1 MPPRLRES
9 SGGKLPRH
17 LRPVFRDRDELPSAA
32 SLPDVVHHALEQ
44 SEALIVICSPA
55 AASSPWVNDEIH
67 TFQKLGRGDR
77 IFCLIVDGE
86 PHAGDERE
94 CFPPALLEHFDRE
107 GRRLDDVTEP
117 IAADL
122 RPGQDSR
129 QRAKLRI
136 IAGLL
141 GIGLDELLQREAH
154 RRHRRLFALATAAT
168 LVALVMAGLATFAF
182 LSSAEA
188 ERQRAAAENLVG
200 FMLGDLREKL
210 TEIGRLDVYDAVGDK
225 SMEYFKSLDP
235 EDARDEVLA
244 QRAVALRQIGAARL
258 DQGDMGAALE
268 SFDEALQI
276 STELAAR
283 DPDRDDWQVGLAE
296 SLFYVGLVHW
306 QRGEIDEAGRYFLRQ
321 VEVVDAL
328 SAAELGNVEH
338 LSARLYAWTNY
349 GRVLELAGRFEQA
362 QQAYQSVMDAAQRL
376 VVLDADELEW
386 QLELGFAHNNLG
398 KLKASLGRLREAQ
411 EHYRTDLAIKQE
423 LLSTNPAHNLWREY
437 LGVSHHYMGRVQ
449 QQLGLDAEAIDQF
462 ELALGAFDHL
472 LTVDSSV
479 LPWRERRAD
488 TLRAMAVSQRRL
500 GMANDAGATVAE
512 ALSELEMLTSTNP
525 DNALWWR
532 DLGLAQLEAAWQA
545 VAAGDRER
553 ALARVQDCDR
563 VLDRLG
569 ALGASDIETRKLQAA
584 AELTA
589 GDALLLADRG
599 EEARQRWTA
608 GWTLVADHFRDSP
621 DPEVIEISAQL
632 ALRMGHAELA
642 ERWRADMERAGY
654 RGRYPSSQP
663 VPDAVASIAA
673 E

>member
-1 MPPRLRES
+1 MPPRLREADRD
-9 SGGKLPRH
+9 LPRH

-32 SLPDVVHHALEQ
+32 SLPNVVNRALEQ

-55 AASSPWVNDEIH
+55 AARSRWVNDEIH
-67 TFQKLGRGDR
+67 NFQKLGRGER

-86 PHAGDERE
+86 PHSGDERE

-107 GRRLDDVTEP
+107 GRRLDEVTEP

-154 RRHRRLFALATAAT
+154 RRHRRLFAVATAAT
-168 LVALVMAGLATFAF
+168 LVALVMAGLATFAL

-188 ERQRAAAENLVG
+188 ERQRASAEDLVS

-225 SMEYFKSLDP
+225 SMEYFQSLDP

-258 DQGDMGAALE
+258 DQGNMGAALE
-268 SFDEALQI
+268 SFQEALQI
-276 STELAAR
+276 SAELAER
-283 DPDRDDWQVGLAE
+283 DPGRAEWQVGLAE

-306 QRGEIDEAGRYFLRQ
+306 QRGEIDQAGSYFLRQ

-349 GRVLELAGRFEQA
+349 GRVLELAGRFEEA
-362 QQAYQSVMDAAQRL
+362 QQAYQSVMDAAQML
-376 VVLDADELEW
+376 VTLDPDEPEW

-423 LLSTNPAHNLWREY
+423 LLSTNSTHNLWREY
-437 LGVSHHYMGRVQ
+437 LGVSHYYMGRIE
-449 QQLGLDAEAIDQF
+449 QQLGLDPEAIDQF

-472 LTVDSSV
+472 LTVDASV

-488 TLRAMAVSQRRL
+488 ALRAMAVSQRRL
-500 GMANDAGATVAE
+500 GLANDAGATVAE
-512 ALSELEMLTSTNP
+512 ALSELEMLTSSNP

-532 DLGLAQLEAAWQA
+532 DLGQAQLEAAWQA
-545 VAAGDRER
+545 VAAGEQQL
-553 ALARVQDCDR
+553 ALSRVQACDE
-563 VLDRLG
+563 VLQRLET
-569 ALGASDIETRKLQAA
+569 LGASDVETRKLQAA

-589 GDALLLADRG
+589 GDALLRTARE
-599 EEARQRWTA
+599 EEAERRWAA
-608 GWTLVADHFRDSP
+608 GWDLVAEHFRDSP
-621 DPEVIEISAQL
+621 DPEVIEIGAQL
-632 ALRMGHAELA
+632 ALRMGHAEAA
-642 ERWRADMERAGY
+642 EQWRAELERAGY
-654 RGRYPSSQP
+654 HGRYPSSKP
-663 VPDAVASIAA
+663 VPDTVAAIAGK
-673 E
+673 